1 MKEYFLAPQQG
12 QNPLGGRAGAQ
23 GEDELRM
30 AKIGVVVKSYG
41 NYYFYKFITFI
52 NFEAARF
59 GETTFPTT
67 PDGLILFLPE
77 PWRRRGTRFNVDE
90 V

>member
-1 MKEYFLAPQQG
+1 MKEYLLAPQQG
-12 QNPLGGRAGAQ
+12 QNPLGGGQ

-41 NYYFYKFITFI
+41 NYYFYKIITFI
-52 NFEAARF
+52 NLEAARF

-77 PWRRRGTRFNVDE
+77 SWRRRRTRFDVDE